1 MPPLRVMPRSYQLA
15 HNALSCSIR
24 GSLHHMASTAREIDS
39 YGRVHVASATRYF
52 SYYLIVSVIHPV
64 KRMTNGP

>member
-1 MPPLRVMPRSYQLA
+1 MIADVHRRQSVGLSVTTIWRSFA
-15 HNALSCSIR
+15 PIAPSRPIDALWRS
-24 GSLHHMASTAREIDS
+24 
-39 YGRVHVASATRYF
+39 RVHVASATRYF